1 MSNFRQPVIL
11 VVDDARFMRQVL
23 IDIIKTNGLSRAIV
37 EADNGVDAVKKF
49 QKYKPDLVT
58 MDVTMPGAD
67 GIQALRA
74 ILKIN
79 PRAKVI
85 MITSVEEKHTVQDA
99 MRIGARDYIVKP
111 FDRSNVPMVLNKVLR
126 QRPSS
131 WSEIN
136 EKFAKQ

>member
-1 MSNFRQPVIL
+1 MGARLRRPIL

-49 QKYKPDLVT
+49 QKYRPDLIT

-111 FDRSNVPMVLNKVLR
+111 FDRSNVPMVINKVLR

-136 EKFAKQ
+136 EKFAER

>member
-1 MSNFRQPVIL
+1 MRQPVIL
-11 VVDDARFMRQVL
+11 VVDDARFMRNVL
-23 IDIIKTNGLSRAIV
+23 MDIIKTNGLSRLLV
-37 EADNGVDAVKKF
+37 EAENGVDAVKKF

-74 ILKIN
+74 IMKIN

-111 FDRSNVPMVLNKVLR
+111 FDRSSVPMVINKVLR

-136 EKFAKQ
+136 EKFAAS

>member
-1 MSNFRQPVIL
+1 MSGKAPIIM

-23 IDIIKTNGLSRAIV
+23 IDIIKTNGLSREIV
-37 EADNGVDAVKKF
+37 EADNGIDAVKKF
-49 QKYKPDLVT
+49 QKFKPDLVT

-67 GIQALRA
+67 GVQALRA

-79 PRAKVI
+79 PRAKVV

-99 MRIGARDYIVKP
+99 MKIGARDYIVKP
-111 FDRSNVPMVLNKVLR
+111 FDRSNVPMVINKVLR

-136 EKFAKQ
+136 EKYAAR

>member
-1 MSNFRQPVIL
+1 MSSKSPIIM

-23 IDIIKTNGLSRAIV
+23 IDIIKTNGLSREIV
-37 EADNGVDAVKKF
+37 EAQDGIDAVKKF

-67 GIQALRA
+67 GVQALRA

-99 MRIGARDYIVKP
+99 MKLGARDYVVKP
-111 FDRSNVPMVLNKVLR
+111 FDRSSVPMVINKVLR

-136 EKFAKQ
+136 EKYAAS

>member
-1 MSNFRQPVIL
+1 MSSKSPIIM

-23 IDIIKTNGLSRAIV
+23 IDIIKTNGLSKEIV
-37 EADNGVDAVKKF
+37 EAQDGIEAVKKF

-67 GIQALRA
+67 GVQALRA

-99 MRIGARDYIVKP
+99 MKLGARDYVVKP
-111 FDRSNVPMVLNKVLR
+111 FDRSSVPMIINKVLR

-136 EKFAKQ
+136 EKYAAG

>member
-1 MSNFRQPVIL
+1 MSSKSPVIM

-23 IDIIKTNGLSRAIV
+23 IDIIKTNGLSREIV
-37 EADNGVDAVKKF
+37 EAQDGIEAVKKF

-67 GIQALRA
+67 GLQALRA

-79 PRAKVI
+79 PKAKVV

-99 MRIGARDYIVKP
+99 MKLGARDYIVKP
-111 FDRSNVPMVLNKVLR
+111 FDRSNVPMVINKILR

-136 EKFAKQ
+136 EKYAAS

>member
-1 MSNFRQPVIL
+1 MSSKSPVIM

-23 IDIIKTNGLSRAIV
+23 IDIIKTNGLSRDIV
-37 EADNGVDAVKKF
+37 EAQDGIDAVKKF

-67 GIQALRA
+67 GVQALRA

-99 MRIGARDYIVKP
+99 MKLGARDYVVKP
-111 FDRSNVPMVLNKVLR
+111 FDRSNVPLILNKVLR
-126 QRPSS
+126 Q
-131 WSEIN
+131 
-136 EKFAKQ
+136 K

>member
-1 MSNFRQPVIL
+1 MSSKSPIIM

-23 IDIIKTNGLSRAIV
+23 IDIIKTNGLSREIV
-37 EADNGVDAVKKF
+37 EAEDGIDAVKKF

-67 GIQALRA
+67 GVQALRA

-99 MRIGARDYIVKP
+99 MKLGARDYVVKP
-111 FDRSNVPMVLNKVLR
+111 FDRSNVPLVINKVIR
-126 QRPSS
+126 QR
-131 WSEIN
+131 
-136 EKFAKQ
+136 